1 MREKIRACSSGWQ
14 KGSPG
19 LSGEKVAQQ
28 GNQEEGVG
36 ETAPSWQEE
45 GVRVER
51 KSASEEDWQTHGASE
66 VHSGHPERA
75 ISERK
80 GESTRRWR

>member
-19 LSGEKVAQQ
+19 LSAEKVAPQ
-28 GNQEEGVG
+28 GNRGEGLG
-36 ETAPSWQEE
+36 ETAPSWHEE
-45 GVRVER
+45 GVGVER

-66 VHSGHPERA
+66 VHSGHQEHA

-80 GESTRRWR
+80 GESTQRWR